1 MLILFNFNVFHV
13 LPISINH
20 ISAVDETSKE
30 NLRGTATTLTCKIS
44 GISEQQTISWS
55 GLDSVSSSDYTAS
68 GGTYDTASNT
78 QTGTLTLES
87 AAVTA
92 DATYTCTVTSINYP
106 ESDPKAVDV
115 FLNVYGM

>member
-1 MLILFNFNVFHV
+1 MLILFDFNVVHV
-13 LPISINH
+13 LSISINH
-20 ISAVDETSKE
+20 ISAVEETSKE

-44 GISEQQTISWS
+44 GISEKHTISWS
-55 GLDSVSSSDYTAS
+55 GLDSVSPSDYTTF
-68 GGTYDTASNT
+68 GGTYEAASNT
-78 QTGTLTLES
+78 QTGTLSLES

-115 FLNVYGM
+115 FLKVYGR